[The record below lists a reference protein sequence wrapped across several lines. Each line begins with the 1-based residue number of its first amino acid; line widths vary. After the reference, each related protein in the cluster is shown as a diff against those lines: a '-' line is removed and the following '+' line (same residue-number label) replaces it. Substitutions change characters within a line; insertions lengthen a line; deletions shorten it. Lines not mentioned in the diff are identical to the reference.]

1 MTSLKIT
8 LAQINPT
15 IADIAGN
22 IGLMTEAARQAQA
35 EESQMV
41 IFPELSLTGYSPGD
55 LLDDA
60 AFLAR
65 VEDGMQTLLAATQK
79 TPGLHWVF
87 GAPTRRSGAGKP
99 LENSLLVMRD
109 GEILLQYA
117 KQLLPTYNVFDERR
131 HFEPG
136 PDAARVLQIGASK
149 VGFMICEDGWNDA
162 GQDYAVN
169 PFASLAAAQPDLIVS
184 INASPSD
191 FGKRAQRQQLFVA
204 ASRRYGVPLVYVNQV
219 GGHDQLVFDGASF
232 VVTPRHGVVFES
244 AQFACAVDTLQFD
257 GENFRDSSGAPL
269 LTPSNSELPLMEF
282 YRRQI
287 VLGLRDYARRCGFKQ
302 VVVGSSGGID
312 SALTIA
318 LAVEALGAD
327 NVVAI
332 TMPSR
337 FSSAGSVGDS
347 QLLCQNFGVKLLQHP
362 IRELVA
368 DYERGFAASFAA
380 TLQGTALENL
390 QARIRGT
397 LLMEYS
403 NAFGHLLLTTGN
415 KSEIS
420 VGYCTLYGDTN
431 GGLALI
437 GDLYK
442 TEVFE
447 LCRHLNVCAGR
458 ELIPQA
464 IIDKPPSA
472 ELAPGQRDDDSLP
485 PYPLLDVI
493 LKMLVEGARLNAA
506 ERGEV
511 EQQFAALT
519 RDEAGRALVEKIK
532 KMIGRNEYKR
542 RQAPPILRLRAV
554 AFGNGRQMPI
564 AAKYV

>member
-1 MTSLKIT
+1 MKELTIT

-15 IADIAGN
+15 IGDITGN
-22 IGLMTEAARQAQA
+22 IGLMSGAARQAQVDA
-35 EESQMV
+35 SQMV

-55 LLDDA
+55 LLDDG
-60 AFLAR
+60 AFLQR
-65 VEDGMQTLLAATQK
+65 VEIGLQALLAMTQQ
-79 TPGLHWVF
+79 TPGLNWVV
-87 GAPTRRSGAGKP
+87 GAPTRRVGAGKP

-109 GEILLQYA
+109 GEIVLQYA

-136 PDAARVLQIGASK
+136 PDVARMLHIGATK

-162 GQDYAVN
+162 GQDYAMN
-169 PFASLAAAQPDLIVS
+169 PFASLAAAEPDLIVS

-191 FGKRAQRQQLFVA
+191 LGKREQRQQLFVA
-204 ASRRYGVPLVYVNQV
+204 ASRRYGVPLVYVNQI

-232 VVTPRHGVVFES
+232 VVTPRDGVVFES
-244 AQFACAVDTLQFD
+244 AQFTEAVDTVQWD
-257 GENFRDSSGAPL
+257 GTGFRDSAGTL
-269 LTPSNSELPLMEF
+269 LATVRNNPLPLMEF
-282 YRRQI
+282 YRRQV
-287 VLGLRDYARRCGFKQ
+287 VLGLRDYARRCGFTQ

-312 SALTIA
+312 SALTLA

-337 FSSAGSVGDS
+337 FSSAGSVDDS
-347 QLLCQNFGVKLLQHP
+347 QILCQNLGVKLLEHP

-447 LCRHLNVCAGR
+447 LCRHLNARAGR
-458 ELIPQA
+458 ELIPQT

-485 PYPLLDVI
+485 PYPVLDVI
-493 LKMLVEGARLNAA
+493 LKMLVEGARLNATERA
-506 ERGEV
+506 EV
-511 EQQFAALT
+511 AQQFASLT
-519 RDEAGRALVEKIK
+519 RNETGQALVDKIK

-554 AFGNGRQMPI
+554 AFGSGRQMPI
-564 AAKYV
+564 AAKYD